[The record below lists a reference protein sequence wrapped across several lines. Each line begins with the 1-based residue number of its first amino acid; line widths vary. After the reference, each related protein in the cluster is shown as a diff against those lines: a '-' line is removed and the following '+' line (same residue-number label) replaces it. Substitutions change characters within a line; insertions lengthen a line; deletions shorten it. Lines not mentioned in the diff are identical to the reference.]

1 MSKLNEFL
9 NAFSNSNYIPIMV
22 WSKLI
27 KDITKEEKQEIIA
40 WLDENNIGLSPQERI
55 GSIMLI
61 NKTTLEFLSTKD
73 IRKLP
78 KSSTFKQPK
87 VKKQCDN
94 INTITCNKF
103 DNDWPC
109 GWLSPKGKLYESDWG
124 QHETEAFKII
134 CSLDKREELRQFQSE
149 HLSQLSRDFLVEKLN
164 WVLLDCPSNCGY
176 LSITWNK
183 LSKSQRIW
191 LEKYLEKIND
201 YDTMMKLLGA

>member
-94 INTITCNKF
+94 INTVTCNKF

-109 GWLSPKGKLYESDWG
+109 GWLSPRGKFIETDWG
-124 QHETEAFKII
+124 RA
-134 CSLDKREELRQFQSE
+134 
-149 HLSQLSRDFLVEKLN
+149 
-164 WVLLDCPSNCGY
+164 
-176 LSITWNK
+176 
-183 LSKSQRIW
+183 
-191 LEKYLEKIND
+191 
-201 YDTMMKLLGA
+201 